1 MQPPDTLLARYLT
14 HRLSKFYQN
23 LGAFGHRDELFR
35 FESRSSKVKVTAK
48 FSGEGIMI
56 NGIEDH
62 LVRANSDSGCFREV
76 GELVKAVTRSVLRL
90 LFYNNNNNSI
100 CIAP

>member
-1 MQPPDTLLARYLT
+1 
-14 HRLSKFYQN
+14 
-23 LGAFGHRDELFR
+23 
-35 FESRSSKVKVTAK
+35 
-48 FSGEGIMI
+48 MI

-76 GELVKAVTRSVLRL
+76 WELVKAVTTSVLRL